1 MRSLSLR
8 AKLHILAD
16 SNNNISKALLTYFA
30 FLCFW
35 TFQKEQME
43 IFHASERF
51 RNTKWNFFALLLTS
65 ETPNETFF
73 MLLHTSETPNETFSC
88 FCTRQKHQM
97 ELFRASAHDRNTK
110 WNFFALLHT
119 TETPNETFSCFC
131 TWQKHQMELFR
142 ASERLRKSKWR
153 IFVLL
158 HASEKEII
166 VINRQKKI
174 WLRSP
179 KR

>member
-51 RNTKWNFFALLLTS
+51 RNTEWN
-65 ETPNETFF
+65 FF
-73 MLLHTSETPNETFSC
+73 MLLHTTETPNETFSC

-97 ELFRASAHDRNTK
+97 KLFHASVHDRNTK
-110 WNFFALLHT
+110 WNFFVLLHT

-131 TWQKHQMELFR
+131 TWQKHQMEIFR

-174 WLRSP
+174 RLRSQ
-179 KR
+179 KRWTIITKVIK